1 MGRLSERVAFVTGG
15 GQGVGRGVAL
25 ALGSE
30 GARVAAVDLRAE
42 GAESTAAEIAGRHG
56 EAIALGCDVRDRA
69 AVDAAVA
76 TVVERLGGID
86 ILVNAALG
94 PLDVVPFER
103 TTLAAM
109 EELWRSGFLGTAFTM
124 QACLPYLRRSGR
136 GRVINFG
143 SGAGING
150 SPGYA
155 AYAPVKEAVR
165 ALTRVASREWGGDG
179 VTVNAICPYANSP
192 GWRQWGEHHPEFVA
206 QATASTSV
214 GRVGDCELDIG
225 RAAVWLA
232 GDDASFVTGH
242 SLMVDGG
249 QSHL

>member
-1 MGRLSERVAFVTGG
+1 MGRLSERVAFVAGG
-15 GQGVGRGVAL
+15 GQGIGRGVAL
-25 ALGSE
+25 ALGAE
-30 GARVAAVDLRAE
+30 GARVAAVDLRGTKAE
-42 GAESTAAEIAGRHG
+42 ATAAEIIDRQG
-56 EAIALGCDVRDRA
+56 EAMSVTCDVRDRA

-76 TVVERLGGID
+76 AVVDRFGGID

-94 PLDVVPFER
+94 PLTVVPFEH
-103 TTLAAM
+103 TTLEAM
-109 EELWRSGFLGTAFTM
+109 EELWRSGLLGTAFTM
-124 QACLPYLRRSGR
+124 QACLPHLRRSGH

-150 SPGYA
+150 SPGYG

-165 ALTRVASREWGGDG
+165 ALTRVASREWGPDG
-179 VTVNAICPYANSP
+179 ITVNAICPYANSP
-192 GWRQWGEHHPEFVA
+192 AWKQWAERNPEFVA
-206 QATASTSV
+206 QATGSTSV

-232 GDDASFVTGH
+232 SDDASFTTGH
-242 SLMVDGG
+242 TLMVDGG

>member
-15 GQGVGRGVAL
+15 GQGIGRGVAL

-30 GARVAAVDLRAE
+30 GARVAAVDLRGDNAE
-42 GAESTAAEIAGRHG
+42 RTAADIVGRQG
-56 EAIALGCDVRDRA
+56 EAIAVICDVRDRA
-69 AVDAAVA
+69 AVDASVA
-76 TVVERLGGID
+76 SVVERFGGID

-94 PLDVVPFER
+94 PLTVVPFEQ
-103 TTLAAM
+103 TTLASM
-109 EELWRSGFLGTAFTM
+109 EELWRSGLLGTAFTM
-124 QACLPYLRRSGR
+124 QACLPHLRRSGR

-150 SPGYA
+150 APGYA
-155 AYAPVKEAVR
+155 AYAPVKEGVR
-165 ALTRVASREWGGDG
+165 ALTRVASREWGHDG
-179 VTVNAICPYANSP
+179 ITVNAICPYANSP
-192 GWRQWGEHHPEFVA
+192 GWKQWGERNPEFVA
-206 QATASTSV
+206 QANASTSV

-232 GDDASFVTGH
+232 GDDAAFVTGH
-242 SLMVDGG
+242 TLMVDGG

>member
-1 MGRLSERVAFVTGG
+1 VALVTGA
-15 GQGVGRGVAL
+15 GQGIGRGVAL

-30 GARVAAVDLRAE
+30 GARVAAVDLS
-42 GAESTAAEIAGRHG
+42 GANADATAGEIVGRRG
-56 EAIALGCDVRDRA
+56 EAMSVTCDVRDRA

-76 TVVERLGGID
+76 SVVDRFGGID
-86 ILVNAALG
+86 ILVTAALG
-94 PLDVVPFER
+94 PVDVVPFER

-109 EELWRSGFLGTAFTM
+109 DELWRSGYLGTAFAM

-136 GRVINFG
+136 GRVITFG

-165 ALTRVASREWGGDG
+165 ALTRVASREWGPDG
-179 VTVNAICPYANSP
+179 ITVNAICPYANSP
-192 GWRQWGEHHPEFVA
+192 GWQQWAEQHPQFVA

-232 GDDASFVTGH
+232 GDDAAFVTGH